1 MGLQTSGLNAKGHA
15 LHVPFSPL
23 AAWKMDLSSRSQF
36 GAKGRSLAK
45 EAGQETG

>member
-1 MGLQTSGLNAKGHA
+1 MGLPASGLNAKGHA
-15 LHVPFSPL
+15 FHVPFGPL